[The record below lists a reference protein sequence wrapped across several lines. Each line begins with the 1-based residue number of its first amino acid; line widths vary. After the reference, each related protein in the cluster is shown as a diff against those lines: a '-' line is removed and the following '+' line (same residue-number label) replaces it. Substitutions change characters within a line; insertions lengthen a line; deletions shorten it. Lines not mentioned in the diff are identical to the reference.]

1 MITGDL
7 IDRRNTNIEAA
18 EKFMREV
25 VKVAPTYYVSGNHEQ
40 LSGLYTTLKRK
51 LEVLNVNIMDNS
63 YAVIEKKGGRIGLLG
78 LADPAVHQSEESYLW
93 DDGSRYVEAE
103 LKNLLDGIDTKFN
116 ILLSHRPELFELYS
130 DLQIDL
136 VFSGHAHG
144 GEIRL
149 PFIGGLIA
157 PNQGLFPQYTAG
169 VYSSGATSM
178 IVSRGLG
185 NSIFPVRVFNRPELV
200 VVTLKKA

>member
-63 YAVIEKKGGRIGLLG
+63 YAVIEKKE
-78 LADPAVHQSEESYLW
+78 A
-93 DDGSRYVEAE
+93 GS
-103 LKNLLDGIDTKFN
+103 
-116 ILLSHRPELFELYS
+116 
-130 DLQIDL
+130 
-136 VFSGHAHG
+136 VF
-144 GEIRL
+144 
-149 PFIGGLIA
+149 
-157 PNQGLFPQYTAG
+157 
-169 VYSSGATSM
+169 
-178 IVSRGLG
+178 
-185 NSIFPVRVFNRPELV
+185 
-200 VVTLKKA
+200 